1 MKFMGEEEQRGAF
14 EQRMFPRVSFNDPV
28 EFRTRGLELSEGCLP
43 RDISQGG
50 IRVNL
55 NAFVPLNAELDLQI
69 HVGPEKI
76 VACSGR
82 VVWVRKVPFSERYQA
97 GVNFLEDDCLANAQ
111 KEIGRFMGSQ
121 EKGHSVGLKGA

>member
-1 MKFMGEEEQRGAF
+1 MDDAEQRDTS
-14 EQRMFPRVSFNDPV
+14 EKRMFPRVSFSDPV
-28 EFRTRGLELSEGCLP
+28 EFRTRGLALLEGCLP

-55 NAFVPLNAELDLQI
+55 NAFVPLNAELDLQVQI
-69 HVGPEKI
+69 GSEKV

-97 GVNFLEDDCLANAQ
+97 GVKFTEDDVIINARR
-111 KEIGRFMGSQ
+111 EIGRFVKSK
-121 EKGHSVGLKGA
+121 EKGYSEVLKGA